1 MPGPAPTRTTVDRRP
16 DRARHAIVI
25 APNAL
30 TRPLKTSENVARE
43 LVHDIIASGRKPG
56 DALAPEATM
65 LEQYGVGRESLREAL
80 RLLEVQGLIFLRRG
94 AGGGPVVGTVDPAN
108 LGRISSLYYHLAG
121 ATYRELF
128 DAWAAAEALLAERA
142 AANPR
147 PAMRRRAMAP
157 YIADENDHDEGEPLA
172 TASSDVQGFVHF
184 HTRFHAVVASLA
196 ANRVL
201 ELSLQVMGQI
211 VSRHTVMADDPTRLQ
226 RLIVDDHHR
235 LARAVTEGDPPA
247 ARRLMDLH
255 VQNMSDALI
264 RGLGDGIDEF
274 IDWC

>member
-1 MPGPAPTRTTVDRRP
+1 MPGHAPTHTIVGRRSARP
-16 DRARHAIVI
+16 RHAIVI

-43 LVHDIIASGRKPG
+43 LVRDIIATGRRPG
-56 DALAPEATM
+56 DALAPEAVM

-80 RLLEVQGLIFLRRG
+80 RLLEVQGLIFIRRG

-128 DAWAAAEALLAERA
+128 EAWAEAEALLAERA

-147 PAMRRRAMAP
+147 AAVRRRAMAP
-157 YIADENDHDEGEPLA
+157 YITDNGDHPDDHDGPTL
-172 TASSDVQGFVHF
+172 DVEGFVQV
-184 HTRFHAVVASLA
+184 HTRFHAIVASLA

-211 VSRHTVMADDPTRLQ
+211 VSRHAVMTDDPTRLRQ
-226 RLIVDDHHR
+226 VIIGDHRR
-235 LARAVTEGDPPA
+235 LARAVTDGDREA
-247 ARRLMDLH
+247 ARRLMDGH
-255 VQNMSDALI
+255 VRGVTGALA
-264 RGLGDGIDEF
+264 RGIGAGLDGF
-274 IDWC
+274 IDWR